1 MKDRACM
8 ISAVLAFMGSLAL
21 TAYPASAEQV
31 ITLRYAHFMPTT
43 TAQAVTSAQWCKE
56 VEKRTSGRVKITFY
70 PGSTLMPAPQTYDS
84 IVRGIADIGWSIMSY
99 TRGKFPLTEVIDL
112 PLGYK
117 SGYAATKLINAYYE
131 KFKPKEFDET
141 KVLYL
146 HAHGPGIL
154 TTKKPVYKLEDLKG
168 MKIRSTGLSAKIA
181 QALGAAPVGMPITET
196 YDALSKGVT
205 DGVLTTVESLHQWKL
220 AEVTNYTTENY
231 GSAYST
237 GFFLRHE
244 QGQMELLTGRHPE
257 DHRGDRPG
265 VDRENRQAMGFHRR
279 GRQGMGLE
287 AGAQIHSPVEG
298 RRCAMD
304 RESAA
309 HSGGVCKNDEGKGA
323 AGRRGVEILHGILE
337 GQPIAGREAL

>member
-1 MKDRACM
+1 M

-237 GFFLRHE
+237 GFFCVMNKGKWSSLPADIQKIIE
-244 QGQMELLTGRHPE
+244 AIDQEWIEKTGRLW
-257 DHRGDRPG
+257 DSID
-265 VDRENRQAMGFHRR
+265 
-279 GRQGMGLE
+279 
-287 AGAQIHSPVEG
+287 VEG
-298 RRCAMD
+298 REWALKQGHKFIPLSKEEDARWTE
-304 RESAA
+304 R
-309 HSGGVCKNDEGKGA
+309 V
-323 AGRRGVEILHGILE
+323 RPILE
-337 GQPIAGREAL
+337 EYAKTMREKGLPGDEALKFCMEYLKANQ

>member
-237 GFFLRHE
+237 GFFCVMNKGKWSSLPADIQKIIE
-244 QGQMELLTGRHPE
+244 AIDQEWIEKTGRLW
-257 DHRGDRPG
+257 DSID
-265 VDRENRQAMGFHRR
+265 
-279 GRQGMGLE
+279 
-287 AGAQIHSPVEG
+287 VEG
-298 RRCAMD
+298 REWALKQGHKFIPLSKEEDARWTE
-304 RESAA
+304 R
-309 HSGGVCKNDEGKGA
+309 V
-323 AGRRGVEILHGILE
+323 RPILE
-337 GQPIAGREAL
+337 EYAKTMREKGLPGDEALKFCMEYLKANQ